1 MQPAGVQDG
10 PSHLVFCSHVYSVPG
25 LGKRPGRPLKLSA
38 VGPWEKST
46 MTVWDRRSGRS
57 FLVDC
62 GADESV
68 LPASAADRRHR
79 APSTPLIAANGTLI
93 KTWGKCESSIL
104 LSKGHAFTQEF
115 HIADVTDS
123 ILGADFFASN
133 RLAIDMAS
141 KRLISL
147 DDLNV
152 VATGAASVSSSIC
165 GLHVA
170 RIRSFDAIVDDF
182 PELLVPRFK
191 STDSNK
197 HGVEHYIALLFT
209 LVLAVSSRTS

>member
-1 MQPAGVQDG
+1 
-10 PSHLVFCSHVYSVPG
+10 
-25 LGKRPGRPLKLSA
+25 
-38 VGPWEKST
+38 
-46 MTVWDRRSGRS
+46 MTVWNRRS

-68 LPASAADRRHR
+68 LPASAADRQHR
-79 APSTPLIAANGTLI
+79 LPSTPLIASNSTLI
-93 KTWGKCESSIL
+93 KTWGKLDSSIL

-115 HIADVTDS
+115 HIANTTDP

-152 VATGAASVSSSIC
+152 VATGAASISSIC

-182 PELLVPRFK
+182 PELVSSPRTPT
-191 STDSNK
+191 STAWSITSLRMA
-197 HGVEHYIALLFT
+197 HLFT
-209 LVLAVSSRTS
+209 LVLAISSRCCQSRVC